1 MYSRKGENNMANVS
15 PKLVE
20 MLNQQIAHEGLN
32 SQKYAYVGAW
42 LKNKGLNKIGAHFF
56 PAQTNEERNHQDEI
70 RDYLIKRN
78 EEVRSHL
85 IPEFKME
92 ITGVIQ
98 IAQFY
103 LETEQDTTAKLKAI
117 ALAAFAEGDLL
128 TFNFLQEM
136 LEHQVHEE
144 DEAITFLD
152 KAIMADDAPEVLLL
166 WDANFS
172 L

>member
-1 MYSRKGENNMANVS
+1 MANVS

-32 SQKYAYVGAW
+32 SQKYAYIGAW
-42 LKNKGLNKIGAHFF
+42 LQNKGLNKIGAHFF
-56 PAQTNEERNHQDEI
+56 PGQTDEERSHQDLI

-78 EEVRSHL
+78 ENVQSYV

-92 ITGVIQ
+92 LSGVTQ

-103 LETEQDTTAKLKAI
+103 LATEQETTAKLKAI

-128 TFNFLQEM
+128 TFDFAM
-136 LEHQVHEE
+136 DMVHKQLNEE